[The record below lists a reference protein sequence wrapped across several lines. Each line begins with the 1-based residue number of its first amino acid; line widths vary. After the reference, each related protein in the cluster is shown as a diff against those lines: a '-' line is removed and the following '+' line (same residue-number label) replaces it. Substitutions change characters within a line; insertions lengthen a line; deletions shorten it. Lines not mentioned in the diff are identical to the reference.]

1 MKVKICVGTTC
12 HLMGSSTL
20 VEAFENFEKDIQEKV
35 FLEYST
41 CFGACQ
47 GNFSPPVV
55 KINNDFFENLTP
67 EKFRNTIIEELKKGE

>member
-20 VEAFENFEKDIQEKV
+20 VEAFESFEEDIQNKV
-35 FLEYST
+35 SLEYST

-47 GNFSPPVV
+47 GNFIPPVV
-55 KINNDFFENLTP
+55 KINNDFFENVTS
-67 EKFRNTIIEELKKGE
+67 EKLRNIIIEELKKGE